1 MITEPKF
8 TISHL
13 YFHYVLEENAEGRAK
28 KKSLDLLMTI
38 LYYVYSLEGP

>member
-1 MITEPKF
+1 MYYQTKF

-13 YFHYVLEENAEGRAK
+13 YFHYVEDNAEGREE